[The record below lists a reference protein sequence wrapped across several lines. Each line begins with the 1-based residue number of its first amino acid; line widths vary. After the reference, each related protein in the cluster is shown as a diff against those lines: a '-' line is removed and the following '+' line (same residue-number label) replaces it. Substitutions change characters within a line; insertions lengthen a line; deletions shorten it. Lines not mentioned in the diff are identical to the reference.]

1 MIKRSK
7 VLLSW
12 FIISMIIII
21 ALITVVM
28 ILQPEYVANF

>member
-28 ILQPEYVANF
+28 ILRPEYVANF